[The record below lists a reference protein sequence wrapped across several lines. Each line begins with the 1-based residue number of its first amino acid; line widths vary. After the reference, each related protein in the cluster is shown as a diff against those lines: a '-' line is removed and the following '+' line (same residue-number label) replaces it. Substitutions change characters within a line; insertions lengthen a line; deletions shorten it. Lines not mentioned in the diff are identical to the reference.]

1 MLNYTY
7 SCCPFILYAFL
18 KKKKSGRKMFI
29 VVVFF
34 SKMSICSYLF
44 IFCLNRHE
52 GHSWNK
58 SLDSKRQIWAYF
70 GKTAAF
76 PGWDCDLTW
85 THSTNQNIYCSKA
98 FDSKTSNSSHTAKT
112 RTSAWDAAAP
122 CKSRPY
128 RR

>member
-1 MLNYTY
+1 MLNYTFLLSIHFICFFEEKKIRKKNVY
-7 SCCPFILYAFL
+7 CCFC
-18 KKKKSGRKMFI
+18 
-29 VVVFF
+29 
-34 SKMSICSYLF
+34 KMSICSYLV

-76 PGWDCDLTW
+76 PGWDCNLTW